1 MHKELQDI
9 LALVRNRAV
18 PAAPSS
24 ASPSA
29 PRLALATLLRVE
41 GSSYRRPGSRL
52 LTDGE
57 QVLRGSLSGGCL
69 EGEVLAR
76 AKEVLQDGRPR
87 LLRYDLRG
95 DADLVWGS
103 GSGCEGVLDI
113 LVERLDPAAPPPW
126 FLWMEAALQHR
137 RTLRLAT
144 ARDDGFPR
152 RQLPKDELPDPGET
166 LEVIPPPLALWI
178 LGASDD
184 SQPLVRLARAL
195 GWQVGVLDH
204 RPAFARPERFPEAQR
219 VIAGPPGQRIPELA
233 LDARSAVVLMT
244 HNYLKDLEALRALAA
259 TDAAYLGLMGSRAR
273 SAKLVAELAE
283 EGIHL
288 GDRLHSPVGLDLGA
302 EDPETI
308 ALAVLAEIQ
317 ARFQGRSGGSLRE
330 ARTGASAR

>member
-9 LALVRNRAV
+9 LALVRAGG
-18 PAAPSS
+18 
-24 ASPSA
+24 SP
-29 PRLALATLLRVE
+29 LALATLLRVE

-69 EGEVLAR
+69 EGEVMAR
-76 AKEVLQDGRPR
+76 AREALADGQPR

-113 LVERLDPAAPPPW
+113 LVERLDPAAPPEW
-126 FLWMEAALQHR
+126 LAWVERARAARTPLILHLDLDPDHLGR
-137 RTLRLAT
+137 RRILSRGDASVP
-144 ARDDGFPR
+144 GFV
-152 RQLPKDELPDPGET
+152 ET
-166 LEVIPPPLALWI
+166 LEPVISLWI

-184 SQPLVRLARAL
+184 SRPMVRMAREL
-195 GWQVGVLDH
+195 GWTVGLLDH
-204 RPAFARPERFPEAQR
+204 RPAFARPERFPEADQ
-219 VIAGPPGQRIPELA
+219 VLAGHPARQIPELG

-244 HNYLKDLEALRALAA
+244 HNYMKDLEALRLLAA
-259 TDAAYLGLMGSRAR
+259 TEAGYLGLMGSRAR
-273 SAKLVAELAE
+273 SAKLVGELAAE
-283 EGIHL
+283 DIHC
-288 GDRLHSPVGLDLGA
+288 GPRLHSPVGLDLGA

-317 ARFQGRSGGSLRE
+317 ACFHGRAGGSLR
-330 ARTGASAR
+330 ATRTAVSLP

>member
-9 LALVRNRAV
+9 LGLLRGHEA
-18 PAAPSS
+18 
-24 ASPSA
+24 
-29 PRLALATLLRVE
+29 RLALATLLRVE

-69 EGEVLAR
+69 EGEVLGR
-76 AKEVLQDGRPR
+76 AKEVLADGLPR

-95 DADLVWGS
+95 EADLVWGS

-113 LVERLDPAAPPPW
+113 LVERLDPAAPPAWVAWSEEVLRDRHP
-126 FLWMEAALQHR
+126 
-137 RTLRLAT
+137 LRLAT
-144 ARDDGFPR
+144 SLKDGFPCR
-152 RQLPKDELPDPGET
+152 RLRESEAPGDEEI
-166 LEVIPPPLALWI
+166 LEIIPPPISLWI

-184 SQPLVRLARAL
+184 SRPLVHLAKGL
-195 GWQVGVLDH
+195 GWKVGLLDH
-204 RPAFARPERFPEAQR
+204 RPAFARAERFPEADRVLSGHPVQR
-219 VIAGPPGQRIPELA
+219 VPELG
-233 LDARSAVVLMT
+233 LDRRSAVVLMT
-244 HNYLKDLEALRALAA
+244 HNYLKDLEALRLLGESGAG
-259 TDAAYLGLMGSRAR
+259 YFGLMGSRAR
-273 SAKLVAELAE
+273 SAKMVAELAV

-317 ARFQGRSGGSLRE
+317 ASFQDRAGGPLRA
-330 ARTGASAR
+330 ARTPVSAP